1 MEDRNLTL
9 RAIVVQDG
17 DLWAAQCLE
26 YDIGAQ
32 GRTLEESI
40 ERLSFAIRAECA
52 ESVERSGTE
61 FAGIPAAPGEFEEM
75 WNRRA
80 GAFHPVSALADK
92 NVEYALCA

>member
-9 RAIVVQDG
+9 RAVVVQDG

-40 ERLSFAIRAECA
+40 ERLSFAIRAECTESA
-52 ESVERSGTE
+52 ERNGTE
-61 FAGIPAAPGEFEEM
+61 FAGIPKAPSEFEEM

-80 GAFHPVSALADK
+80 GEFRPVSALADK